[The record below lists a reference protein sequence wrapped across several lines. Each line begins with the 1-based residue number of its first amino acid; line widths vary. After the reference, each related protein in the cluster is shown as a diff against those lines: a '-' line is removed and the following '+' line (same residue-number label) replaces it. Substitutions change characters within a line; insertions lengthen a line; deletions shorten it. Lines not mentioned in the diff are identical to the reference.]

1 MKGVKNI
8 CITSF
13 PIAMGYTFTS
23 SKLFQITNSY
33 RYQTNRKNQNFYR
46 NTDFFFCLL
55 ASTYPLQAKENS
67 YLQIHKA
74 LHFISTRLI
83 TQAHY
88 TRRKKRKER
97 TGEGKPVLEAAA
109 HISST

>member
-1 MKGVKNI
+1 MNKVLQDKMKGVKKHLYYLI
-8 CITSF
+8 PYS
-13 PIAMGYTFTS
+13 PIAMGYTFTN

-33 RYQTNRKNQNFYR
+33 RYQTNRKNRNFYR

-83 TQAHY
+83 T
-88 TRRKKRKER
+88 
-97 TGEGKPVLEAAA
+97 
-109 HISST
+109 